1 MTEFRE
7 PDQILI
13 APYIDEDKGIL
24 AIGITEHG
32 KRTQSRF
39 KVEKTAIELVNIGTL
54 LIKTGMELAEMEVKK
69 EGVKIP

>member
-1 MTEFRE
+1 MTEFRK

-13 APYIDEDKGIL
+13 VPYIDGDKGVL
-24 AIGITEHG
+24 AVGITEHG
-32 KRTQSRF
+32 KRTQTRF

-69 EGVKIP
+69 